1 MKIYD
6 GKTYR
11 DMTPEE
17 IAAWQQS
24 MSDTPTPEPT
34 TEERI
39 AALENSISSLKR
51 SFSKFEDKL
60 KRLNL

>member
-1 MKIYD
+1 MRKYD
-6 GKTYR
+6 NGIYR

-17 IAAWQQS
+17 IAAWEQS
-24 MSDTPTPEPT
+24 IADTPAPEPT
-34 TEERI
+34 TDERI
-39 AALENSISSLKR
+39 AALENSISLLKS